1 MRKSVFLP
9 NGNNKSTFQLEGDAP
24 AAFPLKRS
32 YIKNEEKLSKERGTL
47 KMMQIRFF
55 FLLLIMLVCDPNL
68 FAQHFENK
76 ISTTIC
82 VTKIEKQQKYYII
95 TALDGDEYVVVV
107 SKHHKKTESS
117 VKLRPNRCYTMC
129 LIPYLKDNIVPTE
142 GLRYTIRIDGDDVL
156 VPLRGRNIYFVSNLF
171 GLYLTP

>member
-1 MRKSVFLP
+1 MKVPVIQKNGLIDFFNTKSV
-9 NGNNKSTFQLEGDAP
+9 
-24 AAFPLKRS
+24 
-32 YIKNEEKLSKERGTL
+32 TL
-47 KMMQIRFF
+47 YKYSIDDVLFF
-55 FLLLIMLVCDPNL
+55 LLIMLVCVPNL
-68 FAQHFENK
+68 FAQYFDNN

-95 TALDGDEYVVVV
+95 TALDGDEYVVIV
-107 SKHHKKTESS
+107 SKHHKKTENS

-129 LIPYLKDNIVPTE
+129 LIPYLKDNLVPTE

-171 GLYLTP
+171 GLYLIPVTKEYLPNFSETHESLY